1 MTRQH
6 YKTQYPTAKLS
17 LKFDPSL
24 YPEADPVALLGI
36 GVIHRAVIDY
46 WNELMKP
53 REERDFA
60 MILDIERNLSSNPF
74 AQLLKIDINA
84 ILQEVRKEVALG
96 NTCKHSDCPHC
107 TFKGSKPGTKHKT
120 NRK

>member
-1 MTRQH
+1 MAH
-6 YKTQYPTAKLS
+6 YKTQYPPANLAI
-17 LKFDPSL
+17 KFDPSQ

-46 WNELMKP
+46 WNELEKP

-60 MILDIERNLSSNPF
+60 MISDIERNLSSNPF

-84 ILQEVRKEVALG
+84 ILQEVRKQVAKG
-96 NTCKHSDCPHC
+96 VACKHSDCPHN

-120 NRK
+120 KTK